1 MDKTKLSI
9 NIFFA
14 CLLWI
19 FARSQKMDDTN
30 PDAKEATCNGC
41 FLQICFPATCPD
53 LSCIGQFIILPIAFK
68 DPPPWLFQ
76 SDIGSTILRWEEGSQ
91 LDHGKMVKQSFK
103 HSFILC
109 SFYWSFGCFRK
120 VSFWNTNSG
129 TWSQGHFVDIQ
140 EVSVP
145 WQDPRGGGHCPNS
158 PTSSGPNGLEFQPS
172 WAVLWNK
179 WHDDGLHDCR

>member
-53 LSCIGQFIILPIAFK
+53 LSCIGQSIILPIACK

-76 SDIGSTILRWEEGSQ
+76 SDIGSTILRWEEGSHWTMARWWNKVFKQ
-91 LDHGKMVKQSFK
+91 FYLMLILLVFWMFSQGFFLKYTFWSLVTGSLCRHTRGECSMAGPAWGGVEALPKQSYKF
-103 HSFILC
+103 
-109 SFYWSFGCFRK
+109 
-120 VSFWNTNSG
+120 
-129 TWSQGHFVDIQ
+129 WSQRIGI
-140 EVSVP
+140 STKL
-145 WQDPRGGGHCPNS
+145 GGS
-158 PTSSGPNGLEFQPS
+158 L
-172 WAVLWNK
+172 K
-179 WHDDGLHDCR
+179 